1 MLPQVMKLADE
12 PGHRLSHHVH
22 PLEVGRLVPLDQVED
37 VEVPVEEHRGRR
49 VPHELRLQRDLLFRS
64 QNLEQACQDLEK
76 WLHLLPVDPRV
87 SVSEPISNRHL
98 PDA

>member
-1 MLPQVMKLADE
+1 MSPQVMKLADE
-12 PGHRLSHHVH
+12 PGHWLSHHVH

-49 VPHELRLQRDLLFRS
+49 VPPELRLQRDLLFWS

-76 WLHLLPVDPRV
+76 VVPPASSR
-87 SVSEPISNRHL
+87 SASFCI
-98 PDA
+98 